1 MKKLSILCSSL
12 LLALMMCFPVFASE
26 DLRYVEDNADLLTVS
41 EQQELNDTLTEI
53 SERQGVDVAIIT
65 TDDMGDQSIENYAKA
80 KYNERGYGDDGALLV
95 VNMEVRKW
103 WMSTYGKGTTA
114 ISSEDISTIGSEFAP
129 YLSSKEYADAF
140 EQLVNGRQTYFG
152 NILVTSKILFD
163 EYASWL
169 FSIFFEVAE
178 RIELETGEDA
188 YHKRVFGFI
197 SEFLLLVWV
206 TVKKLRVYEC
216 KVGMLGE
223 KAETGELKRCLAEC
237 FRNRD
242 VDLAKKIFLETR
254 EKRPDVLME
263 ASDITGELHLCMQI
277 IATAGEERNHGET
290 MILERENDFG
300 RLMEIFSKLNRVVS
314 RYRENSESEEDIRFL
329 GEGKISKTAVW
340 VAVMMGKESESE
352 KKDLM
357 DRMLKYLH

>member
-1 MKKLSILCSSL
+1 MTGKVI
-12 LLALMMCFPVFASE
+12 
-26 DLRYVEDNADLLTVS
+26 
-41 EQQELNDTLTEI
+41 TE
-53 SERQGVDVAIIT
+53 
-65 TDDMGDQSIENYAKA
+65 
-80 KYNERGYGDDGALLV
+80 KY
-95 VNMEVRKW
+95 
-103 WMSTYGKGTTA
+103 
-114 ISSEDISTIGSEFAP
+114 P
-129 YLSSKEYADAF
+129 EYADAF

-223 KAETGELKRCLAEC
+223 KAETGELKRCLAES

-242 VDLAKKIFLETR
+242 VHLAKKMFEKPAAPAPATEKECLYCKTKINIHATRCPHCTSVLED
-254 EKRPDVLME
+254 K
-263 ASDITGELHLCMQI
+263 
-277 IATAGEERNHGET
+277 
-290 MILERENDFG
+290 
-300 RLMEIFSKLNRVVS
+300 
-314 RYRENSESEEDIRFL
+314 
-329 GEGKISKTAVW
+329 
-340 VAVMMGKESESE
+340 
-352 KKDLM
+352 
-357 DRMLKYLH
+357 

>member
-1 MKKLSILCSSL
+1 
-12 LLALMMCFPVFASE
+12 
-26 DLRYVEDNADLLTVS
+26 
-41 EQQELNDTLTEI
+41 
-53 SERQGVDVAIIT
+53 
-65 TDDMGDQSIENYAKA
+65 MGYS
-80 KYNERGYGDDGALLV
+80 
-95 VNMEVRKW
+95 
-103 WMSTYGKGTTA
+103 
-114 ISSEDISTIGSEFAP
+114 
-129 YLSSKEYADAF
+129 
-140 EQLVNGRQTYFG
+140 
-152 NILVTSKILFD
+152 
-163 EYASWL
+163 
-169 FSIFFEVAE
+169 
-178 RIELETGEDA
+178 
-188 YHKRVFGFI
+188 
-197 SEFLLLVWV
+197 
-206 TVKKLRVYEC
+206 
-216 KVGMLGE
+216 E

>member
-1 MKKLSILCSSL
+1 MREKLQLLRKYDLVTTKKVL
-12 LLALMMCFPVFASE
+12 LNNSYYDGFLANHNIRALEMTGKVI
-26 DLRYVEDNADLLTVS
+26 
-41 EQQELNDTLTEI
+41 TE
-53 SERQGVDVAIIT
+53 
-65 TDDMGDQSIENYAKA
+65 
-80 KYNERGYGDDGALLV
+80 KY
-95 VNMEVRKW
+95 
-103 WMSTYGKGTTA
+103 
-114 ISSEDISTIGSEFAP
+114 P
-129 YLSSKEYADAF
+129 EYADAF